1 MSTRDL
7 SLTLALLAA
16 ATGCRAAPV
25 TLYVSPEGRDAWS
38 GALAEVNATRD
49 DGPLGSVHA
58 ARDAARRLRA
68 AGATDEIEI
77 ILRGGVYSLAA
88 PLVLSPEDS
97 GVTFAAYPGE
107 RPVLSGGVTVS
118 GWQANGDRTWSAPA
132 PRDETGQVVAFNQ
145 LFVNGHRRT
154 LARTPNYVA
163 PGPQTPLGST
173 EGYFTVQGKAPPRR
187 DEAAG
192 RETDRQSLGFVYEPE
207 SIRRWDDLSDVR
219 VVLYHS
225 WENSRHPI
233 ADVDETNG
241 IVTFTGPCVWNIFY
255 FGQPQRYY
263 VENAPD
269 ALDAPG
275 EWYLDK
281 RQGVVRTIALPGEDL
296 ATAEVVVP
304 RLTNLVTLTGDAN
317 LGLWVE
323 GITFRGLSFQYE
335 DWVMEPGGHS
345 DAQAVHTA
353 PAAIMA
359 DGARG
364 CLFEDCEIAHVGD
377 YALWLREGCKDNRV
391 VQCRIHDLGVG
402 GPRIGV
408 HYYPASDVV
417 TSSGNEIS
425 NCHIYDGG
433 HVYAGGVG
441 VLLGQTFGNLIS
453 HNEIHD
459 FNYTGISVGW
469 TWGDDQTRCRDNVI
483 EYNHVH
489 HVMRRVLNDGGAIYT
504 LGNSPGSVIR
514 GNWFHDVWPWSA
526 IGWGIYLDATTNGYL
541 VENNLV
547 YHTLAG
553 GWMGANGTHEN
564 VIRNNVFA
572 LFGQYGLWPYWERR
586 PNTFTNNIVYL
597 DRGELFWEPSERFLR
612 QRQAAGEPLGDW
624 DSNVYWH
631 TAISAGQDAAA
642 PFDLRFYQLSFPEWQ
657 ALGLDAHSLVA
668 DPEFMDIGGL
678 DFRLRPTSPAL
689 KLGFVPF
696 DYTRAGLQGDP
707 DWVAE
712 ARAVQYTPTTFPP
725 PPPPP
730 APEPVDD
737 GFEVPMVGTTPER
750 AIVSGEGLGA
760 SIRVTDETAASGLHS
775 LKVTDAPGLEQPWQ
789 PHFFYQP
796 HFTAGVMRQSFDIRL
811 EPGALMYAEW
821 RDDRVYPDNIGPS
834 VTFDA
839 QQGQTARVLVGGQTL
854 AELPLSQWVS
864 IEIEAELGQGT
875 AKTWKL
881 SLRIPEEEPRMIP
894 GLSFS
899 GKTFAEL
906 HWLGFVST
914 ATDRAVFYLDNVKLQ
929 EAK

>member
-1 MSTRDL
+1 MSGLIL
-7 SLTLALLAA
+7 SAALVLAVFAEPAFAA
-16 ATGCRAAPV
+16 AV
-25 TLYVSPEGRDAWS
+25 QLHVSPEGRDAWS
-38 GALAEVNATRD
+38 GRLAAPTAAQD
-49 DGPLGSVHA
+49 DGPLATVQA
-58 ARDAARRLRA
+58 ARDAARKLRA
-68 AGATDEIEI
+68 AGLREEIEI
-77 ILRGGVYSLAA
+77 LLRGGVYEMAA
-88 PLVLSPEDS
+88 PLVLTPEDS
-97 GVTFAAYPGE
+97 GLTLAAYPGE
-107 RPVLSGGVTVS
+107 RPVLSGGVTVT
-118 GWQANGDRTWSAPA
+118 GWQAEADGTWSAPA
-132 PRDETGQVVAFNQ
+132 PRDQGGEVMVCNQ
-145 LFVNGHRRT
+145 LFVNGERRT
-154 LARTPNYVA
+154 LARTPNYVP

-173 EGYFTVQGKAPPRR
+173 EGFFTVQGKAPPLR
-187 DEAAG
+187 DAATG
-192 RETDRQSLGFVYEPE
+192 RETDRQKLGFVYEPG
-207 SIRRWDDLSDVR
+207 SIRRWDDLNAVR

-233 ADVDETNG
+233 GDVDEAHR
-241 IVTFTGPCVWNIFY
+241 IVTFTGPCVWDIFY

-263 VENAPD
+263 IENAPD

-275 EWYLDK
+275 EWYLD
-281 RQGVVRTIALPGEDL
+281 RRRGRIRYIPLPGEDL
-296 ATAEVVVP
+296 TTATVVVP
-304 RLTNLVTLTGDAN
+304 RLSNLVTLRGDSN
-317 LGLWVE
+317 LGVWVE

-335 DWVMEPGGHS
+335 DWVMEPEGHS
-345 DAQAVHTA
+345 DPQAVHTA

-364 CLFEDCEIAHVGD
+364 CVFEKCEIAHVGD
-377 YALWLREGCKDNRV
+377 YALWLREGCKDNRL

-408 HYYPASDVV
+408 HYYPASDAV

-441 VLLGQTFGNLIS
+441 VLLGQTYGNLIR

-469 TWGDDQTRCRDNVI
+469 TWGDDPTRCRDNRI

-541 VENNLV
+541 VEDNLV

-564 VIRNNVFA
+564 VIRNNIFA

-586 PNTFTNNIVYL
+586 PNTFTHNIVYL
-597 DRGELFWEPSERFLR
+597 DRGQLFWEHSERFLR
-612 QRQAAGEPLGDW
+612 ERLAAGEPLGQW
-624 DSNVYWH
+624 DNNVYWH
-631 TAISAGQDAAA
+631 TELGAAA
-642 PFDLRFYQLSFPEWQ
+642 RAAGPFELRFYQLGFPEWQ
-657 ALGLDAHSLVA
+657 ALGLDTHSVVA
-668 DPEFMDIGGL
+668 DPEFVDIAAL
-678 DFRLRPTSPAL
+678 DFHLRPTSPAL
-689 KLGFVPF
+689 KLGFTPF
-696 DYTRAGLQGDP
+696 DYTRAGLEGDP

-712 ARAVQYTPTTFPP
+712 ARAVRHPPTTVPP

-730 APEPVDD
+730 PPQPVDD
-737 GFEVPMVGTTPER
+737 GFEVPMVGSSPER
-750 AIVSGEGLGA
+750 AVVSGEGLGA
-760 SIRVTDETAASGLHS
+760 SIRVADDTAAAGLHS

-796 HFTAGVMRQSFDIRL
+796 HFTAGVLRQSFDLRL
-811 EPGALMYAEW
+811 EPGALMYTEW
-821 RDDRVYPDNIGPS
+821 RDDGPYPDNIGPS

-839 QQGQTARVLVGGQTL
+839 QQGQTARVVVAGRAV
-854 AELPLSQWVS
+854 AELPVSQWAHV
-864 IEIEAELGQGT
+864 EIEAELGPTT
-875 AKTWKL
+875 ARTWR
-881 SLRIPEEEPRMIP
+881 LRVQPLGGEPQVIADLP
-894 GLSFS
+894 LA
-899 GKTFAEL
+899 GKAFAAL

-914 ATDRAVFYLDNVKLQ
+914 ATETAVFYLDNVRLQ
-929 EAK
+929 AVE